1 MNIGGQLIQRAAIDK
16 LVAQIHQGKVKSWEQ
31 VHAFYKEQADKYPA
45 EKFQHAMAALLSVY
59 GIHLK
64 KAKPGQVLDLLQ
76 QALATKTWMVEG
88 IYSSRAKDYK
98 NPFRKMVYETN
109 AEMNKVLGR
118 LEDNSFI
125 KQEKAALEQYKKT
138 IAALSKKF

>member
-1 MNIGGQLIQRAAIDK
+1 
-16 LVAQIHQGKVKSWEQ
+16 
-31 VHAFYKEQADKYPA
+31 
-45 EKFQHAMAALLSVY
+45 
-59 GIHLK
+59 
-64 KAKPGQVLDLLQ
+64 
-76 QALATKTWMVEG
+76 MVDG

-125 KQEKAALEQYKKT
+125 KQEKAALEQYRKT
-138 IAALSKKF
+138 IAALLRKFQ